1 MEDELER
8 DDALLEE
15 TLDEEPP
22 KKKKR
27 AKRKAKNACTLP
39 YVSSPGRCFDLVD
52 GVKMV
57 DGGTVK
63 VEMKWSLGFAGV
75 ALNSG
80 DLAVLPANVAAI
92 YIRKNLAKEIS

>member
-15 TLDEEPP
+15 TLAEEPP
-22 KKKKR
+22 KKKR
-27 AKRKAKNACTLP
+27 AKRKAKKAISAP

-57 DGGTVK
+57 DGGTVR
-63 VEMKWSLGFAGV
+63 VEMRWSLGFAGV
-75 ALNSG
+75 ALNVG
-80 DLAVLPANVAAI
+80 DVAVLPANVAAL
-92 YIRKNLAKEIS
+92 YVRKNLAKEVS

>member
-22 KKKKR
+22 KNKKR
-27 AKRKAKNACTLP
+27 AKRKAKKARTLP

-75 ALNSG
+75 ALNVG
-80 DLAVLPANVAAI
+80 DVAVLPANVAAL
-92 YIRKNLAKEIS
+92 YVRKNLAKEVS

>member
-27 AKRKAKNACTLP
+27 AKRKAKKASTLP